1 MKTQLLIIFV
11 GLFSIN
17 FSYAQGVC
25 GTYDGYLDDD
35 KEKYPAFY
43 QSIENINKQLDKEY
57 KSILSKMNSLKVDSA
72 SGKKIIP
79 VVVHVIHDM
88 GSENISDASIQG
100 ALDILNANINGQA
113 SNFLAKTPDVFAAV
127 RGDLNV
133 EFRLAKL
140 DPDGNPTTGINRVR
154 SSLTNEPE
162 PRNAVKALSYWNSYQ
177 YFNIWTVKKFA
188 PQADGNTLLGFAQF
202 PWSGSMS
209 TDGVVLLAS
218 QMVSGGTLTH
228 ETGHWL
234 GLRHTW
240 GDSDCGDD
248 NVSDTPPAKEPN
260 FGVNLSDF
268 PHHVGIPSGSFD
280 GCIADSL
287 NWAGEMFVNYMDY
300 SNDADV
306 TMFTIGQNAVMNE
319 VLEGPPGEFGY
330 REYLWSESNL
340 ALTGAADGYKPPV
353 CSQQAS
359 FNFSAGTSPVVCEG
373 ERVFLKGNKGQFG
386 NGNVTSFVWDLGNGV
401 INSSGDNQINYIYPN
416 AGSYDVTLTVE
427 YNEETIAR
435 AYDLED
441 LDTTGSG
448 TTWTE
453 DITNKI
459 VQGTQAEL
467 IAMGANNIIEISLDS
482 LGVYFGM
489 EDSSYFRGT
498 LPSTIYTAYYNNS
511 CSVSTTKNDFI
522 IISPTSSTNN
532 ASSHSYS
539 FESESESDWNIV
551 PSSDIESIWS
561 FNTTSATSWER
572 DPAVADDGSASLKI
586 NGESMSM
593 GSHEITSIAYDLS
606 GITTPAIKFSW
617 SGAAVNYFPANQFN
631 VYYSTNCG
639 EDWAILGSLDQ
650 YKTANAGLYTSSFR
664 PKTTEWRD
672 TILTKSQLQNN
683 NVRFK
688 FEYSANDFSNNFY
701 LDNVLIGD
709 ESSLFNT
716 ESSSLSR
723 VAMFPNPTKGRTTI
737 VLENIGDIDAQVTL
751 VNILGS
757 EVEKIFNGVITSNFY
772 SIDHDLSKLDRGIYF
787 IKVISEGNVLLTD
800 KLILDK

>member
-1 MKTQLLIIFV
+1 MKKQLLIIFI
-11 GLFSIN
+11 GLLLIN
-17 FSYAQGVC
+17 LSYAQGVC
-25 GTYDGYLDDD
+25 GTHDGYLDDD

-57 KSILSKMNSLKVDSA
+57 KSILSKMNNLKVDSA
-72 SGKKIIP
+72 NGKKIIP

-188 PQADGNTLLGFAQF
+188 SQADGNTLLGFAQF

-319 VLEGPPGEFGY
+319 VLEGLPGEFGY

-353 CSQQAS
+353 CSQQSS

-401 INSSGDNQINYIYPN
+401 TNSSGDNQINYIYPN

-427 YNEETIAR
+427 YNEVTIAR
-435 AYDLED
+435 AYNLSD
-441 LDTTGSG
+441 LDITGSG

-459 VQGTQAEL
+459 VQGTEAEL
-467 IAMGANNIIEISLDS
+467 IAMGANNIIEINLDS
-482 LGVYFGM
+482 LGIYFGM

-498 LPSTIYTAYYNNS
+498 LPSTIYTAYYDNS

-522 IISPTSSTNN
+522 IISPTSSANN

-551 PSSDIESIWS
+551 PSSDIESVWS
-561 FNTTSATSWER
+561 FNATSATSWER
-572 DPAVADDGSASLKI
+572 DPAVADDGAASLKI
-586 NGESMSM
+586 DGESMSM

-650 YKTANAGLYTSSFR
+650 YETANAGLYSSSFR
-664 PKTTEWRD
+664 PKATEWRD
-672 TILTKSQLQNN
+672 TVLTKSQLQNN

-723 VAMFPNPTKGRTTI
+723 VVMFPNPTKGRTTI
-737 VLENIGDIDAQVTL
+737 VLENLADIDAQVTL

-757 EVEKIFNGVITSNFY
+757 EVEKIFNGVITSSFY

>member
-1 MKTQLLIIFV
+1 MKKQLLIIFV

-17 FSYAQGVC
+17 LSYAQGVC

-57 KSILSKMNSLKVDSA
+57 KSILSKMNNLKVDSA

-319 VLEGPPGEFGY
+319 VLEGLPGEFGY

-427 YNEETIAR
+427 YNEVTIAR
-435 AYDLED
+435 AYDLAD
-441 LDTTGSG
+441 LDITGSG

-459 VQGTQAEL
+459 VQGTEAEL

-572 DPAVADDGSASLKI
+572 DPDVADDGSASLKI

-650 YKTANAGLYTSSFR
+650 YETANAGLYTSSFR

-723 VAMFPNPTKGRTTI
+723 VVMFPNPTKGRTTI
-737 VLENIGDIDAQVTL
+737 VLENLGDIDAQVTL

-757 EVEKIFNGVITSNFY
+757 EVEKIFNGVITSKFY